1 MDTEDEFHQRTITI
15 GYIESSLLGQLQ
27 YKESPTTTTTA
38 ASTPSAEWAAPLR
51 RLQLE
56 FIEQDDGELTFKRA
70 IGEHGRST
78 MDVLGLAG

>member
-1 MDTEDEFHQRTITI
+1 MGTEDEFHQRSITI
-15 GYIESSLLGQLQ
+15 EYIESSLLGQLQ
-27 YKESPTTTTTA
+27 YKAPPTTTTTA
-38 ASTPSAEWAAPLR
+38 STPSAELAAPLR

-56 FIEQDDGELTFKRA
+56 FIEQDDGELTFKRV